1 VSSQPKIKNQE
12 IEILI
17 VFLWGLATACRS
29 TAEFKHDK
37 ETGCERESSEKN
49 FKPES
54 FNEI

>member
-1 VSSQPKIKNQE
+1 MKNQE